1 MLSCITAADY
11 SHGAGW
17 HLAVQCHCERGENT
31 LKEKRESGHVT
42 RSEESITLMTA
53 YRLPHHS
60 YRFFTPLRMTSYGLP
75 YHGHRPFTFASDDA
89 LPSGVILNGVKIL
102 CEKDRKRNSDT
113 EWRIYYDDGVTDS
126 LPLVLLFVFLHIVF
140 DRSYS
145 VWRVFLYNRVFV
157 IFMCIYN
164 FSKIREE

>member
-1 MLSCITAADY
+1 
-11 SHGAGW
+11 
-17 HLAVQCHCERGENT
+17 
-31 LKEKRESGHVT
+31 VT

-60 YRFFTPLRMTSYGLP
+60 HRFFTPLRMTSYGLP

-113 EWRIYYDDGVTDS
+113 EGRIYYADGVTDS

-145 VWRVFLYNRVFV
+145 V
-157 IFMCIYN
+157 
-164 FSKIREE
+164 

>member
-1 MLSCITAADY
+1 MLSAPQQIILTAQDDALP
-11 SHGAGW
+11 SSVILNGAKILWKKNGKW
-17 HLAVQCHCERGENT
+17 DSNT
-31 LKEKRESGHVT
+31 EWR
-42 RSEESITLMTA
+42 LMTV
-53 YRLPHHS
+53 YRFPHHS
-60 YRFFTPLRMTSYGLP
+60 HRFFAALRMTSYGLP
-75 YHGHRPFTFASDDA
+75 CHGHRHFTFASDDA
-89 LPSGVILNGVKIL
+89 CRPVSFWTEAKIL

-113 EWRIYYDDGVTDS
+113 EWRIYYADGVTDS